1 MLLNN
6 EVKAGE
12 IYVYDPEINF
22 GDESPSLWQIVEM
35 PKEVESIGM
44 DMKYHME
51 MSNPTWENIY
61 TGELVTWGSHCFT
74 TIERMKKQFFN
85 INMVSKNHRSEYVK
99 KAFKLISDY
108 ETYANSAQS

>member
-1 MLLNN
+1 MLLNS

-12 IYVYDPEINF
+12 VYVYDPEINIG
-22 GDESPSLWQIVEM
+22 GDGPSLWQIVEM

-44 DMKYHME
+44 DMKHHKQ

-61 TGELVTWGSHCFT
+61 TGELVSWGSHCFT
-74 TIERMKKQFFN
+74 TIERMKRQFFN
-85 INMVSKNHRSEYVK
+85 INMIHKKSRSEYVK

-108 ETYANSAQS
+108 EERENSAQS